1 MWAIP
6 PWKGRPFWKD
16 SSVAPSR
23 YARQLHACSEELRPL
38 LTRLMQQHSALTVL
52 AALTEH
58 LSGALVYCRNA
69 GIMSNE
75 DVRAVLTRVRH
86 RASLTRLHL
95 APGATSGKPDR

>member
-1 MWAIP
+1 
-6 PWKGRPFWKD
+6 
-16 SSVAPSR
+16 
-23 YARQLHACSEELRPL
+23 
-38 LTRLMQQHSALTVL
+38 MQQHSALTVL

-86 RASLTRLHL
+86 QAALTRPRL
-95 APGATSGKPDR
+95 APGASSETPNR

>member
-1 MWAIP
+1 VWAGP
-6 PWKGRPFWKD
+6 SWKD
-16 SSVAPSR
+16 LSVPPSR

-58 LSGALVYCRNA
+58 LSGALVYCRDA

-75 DVRAVLTRVRH
+75 DVRAVLRRVRH
-86 RASLTRLHL
+86 QAALTRLRL
-95 APGATSGKPDR
+95 APEAASGTPDS